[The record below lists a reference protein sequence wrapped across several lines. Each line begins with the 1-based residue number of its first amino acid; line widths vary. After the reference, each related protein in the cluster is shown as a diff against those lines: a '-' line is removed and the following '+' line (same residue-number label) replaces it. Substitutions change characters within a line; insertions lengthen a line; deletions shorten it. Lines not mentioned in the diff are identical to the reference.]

1 MKTKTVLLIGLS
13 IISGGLVAQTTNSKS
28 NEKNNVKVH
37 IEKEVNG
44 KKTIIDTVFSSTDES
59 AYKSFMDEHEMKVE
73 VVEGKGK
80 DGKRINKEVIV
91 KMDDKSGNKER
102 KMIFISP
109 DGPMPPMPP
118 MPPSPPSP
126 PSLPEIDEE
135 MKSFDFRWNDES
147 GRRQDRK
154 IEKEIRI
161 MKLDDN
167 NEIDWASSDV
177 DKYIHDD
184 KSKKRSRRGKNVKK
198 RVIIIEEY

>member
-1 MKTKTVLLIGLS
+1 M
-13 IISGGLVAQTTNSKS
+13 VAQTTDSKS
-28 NEKNNVKVH
+28 NEKNKVKVH

-44 KKTIIDTVFSSTDES
+44 KKTVIDTTFTSTDDS
-59 AYKSFMDEHEMKVE
+59 AYKTFMDEHEMKVE

-91 KMDDKSGNKER
+91 KMDDKKGNTER
-102 KMIFISP
+102 KMIYMHP
-109 DGPMPPMPP
+109 DGPMPP
-118 MPPSPPSP
+118 MPPSPPSR

-147 GRRQDRK
+147 GRKQDRK
-154 IEKEIRI
+154 IEKEIRV
-161 MKLDDN
+161 MKMDDN
-167 NEIDWASSDV
+167 NEIDWRSSDI

-184 KSKKRSRRGKNVKK
+184 KSTRKSRRGKNVKK